1 MNQVIK
7 QLQPNKKDNITINL
21 TQNGQEEEV
30 LVIFIGKNKD
40 VFNLNTTSHHKAL
53 HTQANTVVRGVLF
66 DQSQANIDGVIKID
80 PGAQN
85 TNAFLEQK
93 ILLVGDK
100 SQAKATPQL
109 EIEAN
114 EVKASH
120 AATVSKLDEEQIFY
134 LMSRGI
140 SREESIKELINGFF
154 QPVIDK
160 ILNIKAKEEL
170 KKDLNIWQKYKKE

>member
-1 MNQVIK
+1 MNQTIK
-7 QLQPNKKDNITINL
+7 LITPSSEENFTVTLNK
-21 TQNGQEEEV
+21 NGQEEEV

-66 DQSQANIDGVIKID
+66 DQSQANIDGIIKID

-93 ILLVGDK
+93 ILLVGGK

-160 ILNIKAKEEL
+160 ILNIKIKEKIKEEL
-170 KKDLNIWQKYKKE
+170 KKN